1 MYYRLYPCSRCGMKD
16 SATEETPFCGSCED
30 DYRSAM
36 EEARQERRR
45 RSAKC
50 GGDCDMPH
58 CRGCGV
64 HYEVSS
70 GQRIGRC
77 DECSM

>member
-1 MYYRLYPCSRCGMKD
+1 MHCHLYPCSKCGKKD
-16 SATEETPFCGSCED
+16 SATDRQPFCGSCERG
-30 DYRSAM
+30 YRDEM
-36 EEARQERRR
+36 EEARQERK
-45 RSAKC
+45 RSVKC
-50 GGDCDMPH
+50 ANDCDMQH
-58 CRGCGV
+58 CRGCGI